1 MREAGRIHALALL
14 RENTGNLLG
23 ACELW
28 CGLADG
34 KRTEVELREGSF
46 LSGLA
51 GGEEERQRKLVGR
64 WPGPWPPRARGPR
77 ARLVPPWLM
86 RRDPQAALG
95 LLRRPAMALG
105 RPWSCWASSAQTTR
119 RGGATSTSR
128 SRRGGAWTPPT
139 TPTWPWPLPPCGGPS
154 REIDRG
160 SAKGRRSEP
169 GSWSSWRGATTTTR
183 RAALK
188 CLSRHPP

>member
-51 GGEEERQRKLVGR
+51 GGEEERQRKAVLEARRARPRPPDSRGQIRSGR
-64 WPGPWPPRARGPR
+64 WP
-77 ARLVPPWLM
+77 L
-86 RRDPQAALG
+86 
-95 LLRRPAMALG
+95 
-105 RPWSCWASSAQTTR
+105 S
-119 RGGATSTSR
+119 
-128 SRRGGAWTPPT
+128 
-139 TPTWPWPLPPCGGPS
+139 TWPTG
-154 REIDRG
+154 E
-160 SAKGRRSEP
+160 KRRV
-169 GSWSSWRGATTTTR
+169 RKKR
-183 RAALK
+183 RVGV
-188 CLSRHPP
+188 